1 MGLDLNASA
10 MQDPCA
16 RLTDVRFN
24 SLVPARFVSRPN
36 RFLLIADVG
45 RRRVPVA
52 SRDPGRL
59 EGILVPGARLL
70 LAPSS
75 TPGRRTAYTLVLAR
89 QGNAWVCLIPALA
102 SQIVHF
108 AAARGGLEGLKGAK
122 VIQAEVPSGRS
133 RIDFRMRYRGRDLL
147 VEVKAAVFVEGRRA
161 LFPDCPTVRGTRH
174 VGELIAAR
182 DRGQAAALLFVVH
195 REDADRL
202 SPWPSV
208 DPDFARALRAADRRG
223 VRLLAY
229 TCRVT
234 PQGVTLARRIPVE
247 LE

>member
-1 MGLDLNASA
+1 

-16 RLTDVRFN
+16 SLLDVQF
-24 SLVPARFVSRPN
+24 SPLIPAIFVARPN
-36 RFLLIADVG
+36 RFLVLADIG
-45 RRRVPVA
+45 SRRVPVA

-70 LAPSS
+70 LAPAS
-75 TPGRRTAYTLVLAR
+75 TPGRRTAFTLTLAR
-89 QGNAWVCLIPALA
+89 QGDVWVCLIPTLA

-108 AAARGGLEGLKGAK
+108 AAARGGLDGLKGAR
-122 VIQAEVPSGRS
+122 VIQAEVASGRS
-133 RIDFRMRYRGRDLL
+133 RIDFRMRYRGRDVL
-147 VEVKAAVFVEGRRA
+147 VEVKAAVHVEDRRA
-161 LFPDCPTVRGTRH
+161 LFPDCPTARGTRH
-174 VGELIAAR
+174 VEELTASRA
-182 DRGQAAALLFVVH
+182 RGQDAALVFVVH

-202 SPWPSV
+202 SPWSAV
-208 DPDFARALRAADRRG
+208 DPAFAHALRVAARRG

-234 PQGVTLARRIPVE
+234 PTGCTLARRIPVE

>member
-1 MGLDLNASA
+1 

-16 RLTDVRFN
+16 SLVDVRFN
-24 SLVPARFVSRPN
+24 PLVPATFVARPH
-36 RFLLIADVG
+36 RFLLVADVES
-45 RRRVPVA
+45 RQVLVA

-75 TPGRRTAYTLVLAR
+75 NPGRRTAFTLTLAR
-89 QGNAWVCLIPALA
+89 QGDVWVCLIPALA

-122 VIQAEVPSGRS
+122 VIQAEVASGRS
-133 RIDFRMRYRGRDLL
+133 RIDFLMRRRGRDLL
-147 VEVKAAVFVEGRRA
+147 VEVKAAVHVEGRRA
-161 LFPDCPTVRGTRH
+161 LFPDCPTARGTRH
-174 VGELIAAR
+174 VEELTAAR
-182 DRGQAAALLFVVH
+182 VRGEDAALVFVVH

-202 SPWPSV
+202 SPWSAI
-208 DPDFARALRAADRRG
+208 DPVFAQTLRAAERRG
-223 VRLLAY
+223 VRLFAY
-229 TCRVT
+229 TCRVG
-234 PQGVTLARRIPVE
+234 PEGCAIARRIPVE

>member
-1 MGLDLNASA
+1 

-16 RLTDVRFN
+16 SITDVRFK
-24 SLVPARFVSRPN
+24 SLVPATFVARPN
-36 RFLLIADVG
+36 RFLLWADIG
-45 RRRVPVA
+45 RRRIPVA

-75 TPGRRTAYTLVLAR
+75 TPGRRTAFTLTLAR
-89 QGNAWVCLIPALA
+89 QGDSWVCLIPALA

-108 AAARGGLEGLKGAK
+108 AAARGGIGGLKGAE
-122 VIQAEVPSGRS
+122 VIRREVVSGGS
-133 RIDFRMRYRGRDLL
+133 RLDFLMRYRGRPLL
-147 VEVKAAVFVEGRRA
+147 AEVKAAVFVEGRRA
-161 LFPDCPTVRGTRH
+161 LFPDCPTARGTRH

-182 DRGQAAALLFVVH
+182 RRGHPAALIFVVH

-202 SPWPSV
+202 SPWSAV
-208 DPDFARALRAADRRG
+208 DPAFARALREAHRRG

-234 PQGVTLARRIPVE
+234 PRDCTLMRRIPVE
-247 LE
+247 L

>member
-1 MGLDLNASA
+1 

-16 RLTDVRFN
+16 SVTDVRFEA
-24 SLVPARFVSRPN
+24 LVPATFVARPS
-36 RFLLIADVG
+36 RFLLWADIG
-45 RRRVPVA
+45 SRRVAVA

-75 TPGRRTAYTLVLAR
+75 TPGRQTAFTLTLAR
-89 QGNAWVCLIPALA
+89 QGASWVCLVPAMA

-108 AAARGGLEGLKGAK
+108 AASRNGISGLNG
-122 VIQAEVPSGRS
+122 AEVIRREVASGRS
-133 RIDFRMRYRGRDLL
+133 RIDFLMRYRGRPLL
-147 VEVKAAVFVEGRRA
+147 AEVKAAVFVEGRRA
-161 LFPDCPTVRGTRH
+161 LFPDCPTARGTRH

-182 DRGQAAALLFVVH
+182 RRGHAAALIFVVH

-202 SPWPSV
+202 SPWTAV
-208 DPDFARALRAADRRG
+208 DPDFARALRDAHRRG

-234 PQGVTLARRIPVE
+234 PRECTLTRRIPVE
-247 LE
+247 L